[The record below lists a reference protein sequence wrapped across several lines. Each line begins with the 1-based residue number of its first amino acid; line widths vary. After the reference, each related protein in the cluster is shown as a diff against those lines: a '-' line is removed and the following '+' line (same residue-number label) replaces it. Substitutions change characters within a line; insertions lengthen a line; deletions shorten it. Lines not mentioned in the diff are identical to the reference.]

1 MYRLFDNH
9 KILSIDNYEKQSM
22 VRVEPEDEPLGE
34 KYNNFFKYAAI
45 LTMPL
50 EGVLF
55 FGTIMGWE
63 RVFFNLFTF

>member
-1 MYRLFDNH
+1 
-9 KILSIDNYEKQSM
+9 M
-22 VRVEPEDEPLGE
+22 VRVEPEVQFQSRR
-34 KYNNFFKYAAI
+34 YNNFFKYAAI

-63 RVFFNLFTF
+63 RSSILLTLITYFIGFLL